1 MTMVGEIC
9 TTHPATVSRTDK
21 VKDAADLMA
30 EHDIGDVLVV
40 DADEPVGILT
50 DRDIAIRVVAEGRDP
65 ARTQVSTVC
74 SQGVVTV
81 PTGESVD
88 GTAELMRQHAIR
100 RLPVVRDDGTL
111 AGVVSLGDLAMS
123 EDRESALADIS
134 RAPAN
139 A

>member
-1 MTMVGEIC
+1 MTMIGEIC
-9 TTHPATVSRTDK
+9 TTHPATVSGTDK
-21 VKDAADLMA
+21 VKDAAELMS

-40 DADEPVGILT
+40 DDERPVGIIT
-50 DRDIAIRVVAEGRDP
+50 DRDVAIRVVAEGRDP

-74 SQGVVTV
+74 SDDIVTIG
-81 PTGESVD
+81 TGDSVD
-88 GTAELMRQHAIR
+88 AAAEVMRQRAVR

-111 AGVVSLGDLAMS
+111 VGVVSLGDLAVS
-123 EDRESALADIS
+123 EDRDSALADIS